1 MKRHWKRI
9 LAGVVGAVALYA
21 ALGYLALPPLV
32 RSQLE
37 QRLSVEL
44 EREVRIERVRF
55 DPFTLRA
62 TLEGLSVAGRGEG
75 APPLAGLR
83 RLMVDVAWRSAL
95 ERAPVIQRL
104 ELEEPSL
111 QLAREADGTLDVD
124 DLIAKWRARPAQPDA
139 PTPRFAIANIR
150 VVDGRF
156 GFDDRK
162 LSRVHEVTGLDL
174 GVPFLSSLPVHQEV
188 DVLPRLAA
196 RIDGAALGIEG
207 RSRPFSEDHASA
219 LELSVGPVDLAD
231 YAAYLPSG
239 LPVQLVSGVLSG
251 EVEISFAQPEGAA
264 PAVTVTGKAGVTG
277 LGLRDPGGAPL
288 LELASLEA
296 EDLRLQPLV
305 RNYAV
310 GRLRLEAPKFAVHRV
325 AGQPRFLER
334 VLAAVERD
342 AASVAAAPDRAE
354 AALHWSVGEIQV
366 ERGEVDFRDD
376 RFAPR
381 ALAVRAGEL
390 QVRVSGLGSDPSAR
404 AEYALSAV
412 ASQGER
418 IEAAGTAVLAPLAV
432 QGTASVGQIA
442 LKNWWWVAEPHLQ
455 ADLLDGRLS
464 VQTGYRFGPSAQGP
478 AAVLEGVSGRL
489 ESLRLVQ
496 RWDRKDLL
504 RLESLSLAEGRVD
517 LLARRVEI
525 GRIEGVAGYAAV
537 VRDGTGRLN
546 VDRLLSPPATGPAP
560 AARSAAGPAAAA
572 GSRSATTPAASSP
585 SRPVSGAPEGAGWT
599 LVLGR
604 VALERWS
611 GLFSDAAAG
620 RDADLRLSQASLLAE
635 GFDTAKGSRG
645 KLGLKTRVG
654 KAGSL
659 AVNGEIGL
667 QPLSGRLRID
677 ADRIG
682 VLPAQPWF
690 TEQVAAIV
698 TSGDFSAKGE
708 LRFEQQAH
716 VPLKATWRGDAS
728 LSDFAAVTKAANED
742 LLSWKSLRAT
752 AVDFALDPLKID
764 IGEIGLSGF
773 YSRLVISP
781 EGRFNL
787 QDLLVRGEGAAAGA
801 SAKSPV
807 PPAAS
812 ADASAAPAAP
822 AAAAAPAG
830 AARAEGLPVRIG
842 RVILDD
848 GRVYF
853 TDNFIRPNHSADL
866 TQLSGRVGTLSPET
880 AGDVELRGRIRGTGS
895 LEITGSVNP
904 LAPSLFLDL
913 RARAHDVDLPPIS
926 PYSVKYLG
934 YGIEKGKL
942 SADVSYQLR
951 DRRLEA
957 RNKVVLD
964 QLTFGERVE
973 SPTATKLPV
982 LFAVSL
988 LKDRNGVIDVE
999 MPVGGSLDDPEFS
1012 VAGLVVRMI
1021 FNLIGKAVT
1030 APFALLAS
1038 LGGSSADLS
1047 HLGFPEGSARL
1058 GPETTDRLQALAKAL
1073 DDRPALRLDLAGRA
1087 DPVRDRQAL
1096 RRLALER
1103 LVKAE
1108 KMRETVARGDASRT
1122 LDDIELSADEYPR
1135 YLQRAYR
1142 RSDVDKPRN
1151 AIGLPRDLPVA
1162 EMESLLLARIEPGED
1177 ALRELAGHRAGAV
1190 RDWLVA
1196 RGIDADR
1203 LYVVAPKVDG
1213 EGAEAGRTGVDL
1225 SLK

>member
-21 ALGYLALPPLV
+21 ALGCLALPPLV

-37 QRLSVEL
+37 QRLAVEL

-62 TLEGLSVAGRGEG
+62 TLEGLSVAGRGES

-83 RLMVDVAWRSAL
+83 RLVVDAAWRSAL

-104 ELEEPSL
+104 ELEGPSL
-111 QLAREADGTLDVD
+111 QLAREADGSLDVD
-124 DLIAKWRARPAQPDA
+124 DLIAKWRARPEQPDA
-139 PTPRFAIANIR
+139 PMLRFAIANIR
-150 VVDGRF
+150 VIDGRF
-156 GFDDRK
+156 GFDDRMR
-162 LSRVHEVTGLDL
+162 SRVHEVTGLDV

-188 DVLPRLAA
+188 DVQPRLAA
-196 RIDGAALGIEG
+196 RIDGAALEIEG
-207 RSRPFSEDHASA
+207 RSRPFSDDRESA
-219 LELSVGPVDLAD
+219 LELSLGPVDLAD

-239 LPVQLVSGVLSG
+239 LPARLVSGVFSG

-296 EDLRLQPLV
+296 EDLRLQPLAG
-305 RNYAV
+305 NYAV
-310 GRLRLEAPKFAVHRV
+310 GRLRLEAPKFAVHRG
-325 AGQPRFLER
+325 AEQPRFLER

-366 ERGEVDFRDD
+366 ERGEVDLRDD

-381 ALAVRAGEL
+381 TLAVRAGEL

-412 ASQGER
+412 TSQGER
-418 IEAAGTAVLAPLAV
+418 IEAAGSAALAPLAV

-442 LKNWWWVAEPHLQ
+442 LKNWWWVAAPHLQ

-504 RLESLSLAEGRVD
+504 RLESLSLADGLID
-517 LLARRVEI
+517 LRARRVEI
-525 GRIEGVAGYAAV
+525 GRIESLAGYAAV
-537 VRDGTGRLN
+537 ARDRSGRLN
-546 VDRLLSPPATGPAP
+546 LDRVLSPSAAGGAP
-560 AARSAAGPAAAA
+560 AARPA
-572 GSRSATTPAASSP
+572 
-585 SRPVSGAPEGAGWT
+585 VSAPEGTAWT
-599 LVLGR
+599 VALGR
-604 VALERWS
+604 AVLQRWS

-620 RDADLRLSQASLLAE
+620 RDADLRLSQASLVAE

-667 QPLSGRLRID
+667 QPLTGRLRID

-690 TEQVAAIV
+690 TEQIAAIV
-698 TSGDFSAKGE
+698 TSGEFSAQGE
-708 LRFEQQAH
+708 LRFERQQASA
-716 VPLKATWRGDAS
+716 PLKATWRGDAS
-728 LSDFAAVTKAANED
+728 LADFAAVTKAANED
-742 LLSWKSLRAT
+742 LLRWKSLRAA

-787 QDLLVRGEGAAAGA
+787 QDLLVRGDGAAAGA
-801 SAKSPV
+801 SATAPA

-812 ADASAAPAAP
+812 ADASAAPVAAAAP
-822 AAAAAPAG
+822 AAAAPAAPADP
-830 AARAEGLPVRIG
+830 LPVRIG
-842 RVILDD
+842 RIDLDD

-853 TDNFIRPNHSADL
+853 TDNFIRPNYSADL
-866 TQLSGRVGTLSPET
+866 TQLSGRVGTLSPEA
-880 AGDVELRGRIRGTGS
+880 AGDVELRGRIGGTGS

-913 RARAHDVDLPPIS
+913 RARAHDVDLPPVS

-1021 FNLIGKAVT
+1021 FNLIGKAIT

-1058 GPETTDRLQALAKAL
+1058 GPETTERLQALAKAL
-1073 DDRPALRLDLAGRA
+1073 ADRPALRLDLAGRA
-1087 DPVRDRQAL
+1087 DPVRDREAL
-1096 RRLALER
+1096 RRQALDR

-1108 KMRETVARGDASRT
+1108 KLRETVARGDASRAPE
-1122 LDDIELSADEYPR
+1122 DIELSADEYPR

-1151 AIGLPRDLPVA
+1151 AIGLPRDLPVP
-1162 EMESLLLARIEPGED
+1162 EMERLLLARIEPGED
-1177 ALRELAGHRAGAV
+1177 ALRELAGHRAEAV
-1190 RDWLVA
+1190 RGWLVE